1 MTLKEEIVKMI
12 RDYEEVNK
20 EFMDDED
27 LNSLHSL
34 LTRVENSLIKEWNSK
49 QWNKKKNRG

>member
-1 MTLKEEIVKMI
+1 MTLKEEIIKMI

-27 LNSLHSL
+27 LNNLHSL
-34 LTRVENSLIKEWNSK
+34 LTRVENSLIKE
-49 QWNKKKNRG
+49 